1 MAELYECT
9 NYHRS
14 QPIRN
19 TSIVGF
25 TYAFNSDRTV
35 VGHIDA
41 GLLGAIQASEDGD
54 VVNHMLCS
62 P

>member
-1 MAELYECT
+1 VYELPPIAAY
-9 NYHRS
+9 S
-14 QPIRN
+14 QHVDGN
-19 TSIVGF
+19 DHGL

-41 GLLGAIQASEDGD
+41 GLLGAIQASEDGN
-54 VVNHMLCS
+54 VVNHMLYS